1 VDVKMIHKVLSPCV
15 QDTEK
20 TYLDPQMFGVS
31 GEFDKSFTNGAKQDV
46 VKDSLIPQGKRIEF
60 RRDGKDHMEV
70 LDWKEGFFPL
80 LEPFFFLEKLT
91 FWAMPVSTRV
101 VRYPDAATGITLIHM
116 TSQL

>member
-1 VDVKMIHKVLSPCV
+1 M
-15 QDTEK
+15 QDTDK
-20 TYLDPQMFGVS
+20 PDLSAQMLGIS
-31 GEFDKSFTNGAKQDV
+31 GKFYKSLRNGSKQNV
-46 VKDSLIPQGKRIEF
+46 VEGSLVPQGKRTKF